1 MDGTASASSA
11 RRPGLGGRVGLDA
24 RALARWESGG
34 DAERL
39 RQTPGRGGQRR
50 RGEARGR
57 PARGDRG
64 PETTGRHSSR
74 VGGVWRVLCR
84 VPPRP
89 DVCLQGY
96 AAVTRGLGPG
106 DKSRPGDN
114 SADPGESWKKI
125 N

>member
-1 MDGTASASSA
+1 MPTPRRDGREDGSGRAGPGALGERRGRGAAAADTGEGRATEA
-11 RRPGLGGRVGLDA
+11 RGGAGP
-24 RALARWESGG
+24 
-34 DAERL
+34 
-39 RQTPGRGGQRR
+39 PGRGG
-50 RGEARGR
+50 
-57 PARGDRG
+57 PG
-64 PETTGRHSSR
+64 PGTTGRHSGR

-125 N
+125 H